1 MSFVLYFLG
10 INVKS
15 NPYLLTNF
23 LVFLT
28 PVVSLSY
35 NNTIFYHNLDNGLTI
50 DLAKKTND
58 IAATPIDFNINATN
72 ALIFSIK
79 AFKASFLPLR

>member
-35 NNTIFYHNLDNGLTI
+35 NNTIFLNF
-50 DLAKKTND
+50 DL
-58 IAATPIDFNINATN
+58 IN
-72 ALIFSIK
+72 LIFLLF
-79 AFKASFLPLR
+79 AFLGQDYF